1 MNLKQYEEPC
11 MDIELFDD
19 EDDVITSSPQVE
31 IDDNG
36 DTNEDVTVPGL

>member
-1 MNLKQYEEPC
+1 MNLKQYDEPC

-31 IDDNG
+31 IEG
-36 DTNEDVTVPGL
+36 EGGNEEVTVPDL